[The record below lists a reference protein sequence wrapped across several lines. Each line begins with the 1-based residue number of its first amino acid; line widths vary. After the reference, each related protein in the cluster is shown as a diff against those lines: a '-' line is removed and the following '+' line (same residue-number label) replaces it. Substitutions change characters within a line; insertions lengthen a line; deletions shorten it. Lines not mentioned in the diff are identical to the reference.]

1 MLISAYISLSMSS
14 FMKKIFIYGD
24 REKLANY
31 VTALEK
37 AGAEVICSF
46 DTAESK
52 KCDAL
57 LLSGGADIDPKLY
70 GQENTASVGIDHER
84 DAAEYEL
91 IGIFREMDKPI
102 LGICRGHQ
110 ILNVALGGTLLQ
122 HIPGHT
128 KTDENVDRVHPVTV
142 EHPFLRNLYGDGF
155 VANSAHH
162 QVVDRL
168 GDGLS
173 VTCRSEEGYVEG
185 MIHENGRVF
194 SVQFHPERIAFAN
207 RRPDA
212 DDGEALFRAFAAML

>member
-1 MLISAYISLSMSS
+1 
-14 FMKKIFIYGD
+14 MKKIFIYGD

-52 KCDAL
+52 NCDAL

-110 ILNVALGGTLLQ
+110 VIGAYFGAELIQ
-122 HIPGHT
+122 HIPNYERHAWT
-128 KTDENVDRVHPVTV
+128 ETAQYDKVHPMRA
-142 EHPFLRNLYGDGF
+142 EEGSFLHKLYGAEFMG
-155 VANSAHH
+155 NSAHH
-162 QVVDRL
+162 QAVAYL
-168 GDGLS
+168 PDGFKLAATS
-173 VTCRSEEGYVEG
+173 DDGIIDGMYNEELRIY
-185 MIHENGRVF
+185 
-194 SVQFHPERIAFAN
+194 STQFHPERMCHEL
-207 RRPDA
+207 RR
-212 DDGEALFRAFAAML
+212 DDTVDGSLIFDFFMSII